1 MTHPFITHN
10 GGPCP
15 VSPEARVDVKF
26 RSGLEMENYGAKM
39 WSAINNRWQDDWWQ
53 WQGDPMDNIIAY
65 RLHQPTTDGE
75 TS

>member
-15 VSPEARVDVKF
+15 VSPEAKVEVLFRDGQSDDVGNPAWMFLKV
-26 RSGLEMENYGAKM
+26 SVHD
-39 WSAINNRWQDDWWQ
+39 DDWWQ

-65 RLHQPTTDGE
+65 RIHQPDKGE
-75 TS
+75 AS

>member
-15 VSPEARVDVKF
+15 VSPEAIGGVEF
-26 RSGLEMENYGAKM
+26 RDGTQECNTRLGL
-39 WSAINNRWQDDWWQ
+39 WSEGEDWWQ

-65 RLHQPTTDGE
+65 RLHQPDKGE
-75 TS
+75 AS